1 MMWHVVSASVHNV
14 PAALLFCCRKYNAFN
29 LVRPLGLDDLHMT
42 ERVAGFHEQG
52 QDKQAPSEL
61 TAQQWAF
68 FGVWYLRSAC
78 QQQEPMLYVSMCHS
92 FLCLAGVLLAPC
104 VDALWTF

>member
-29 LVRPLGLDDLHMT
+29 LVRPLGLDDLHMM

-52 QDKQAPSEL
+52 PDKQAPSEL
-61 TAQQWAF
+61 TAQQWEF
-68 FGVWYLRSAC
+68 FGVWYLSMPATGAHAVC
-78 QQQEPMLYVSMCHS
+78 VYVSLIPVPGWCAARTMC
-92 FLCLAGVLLAPC
+92 
-104 VDALWTF
+104 